1 MMRINS
7 VLFLGLI
14 FFVACY
20 NNSDIKNPNEN
31 VENNLFEDLNIK
43 EKYINLFVD
52 ICSNEENYFSN
63 FVVDDTITGLGSN
76 FIKLFTYFDK
86 STYVTT
92 TIDKFEIVYRY
103 DNSFDA
109 VINQYEYLY
118 FSNGILINRVKNDLI
133 YLIWKNKYDNSGPA
147 NHTQF
152 KRNYINK
159 FTNEIIT
166 NVDKNVIKE
175 AYKYNGAIYNKK
187 IQKLILKRNVDNI
200 FKRVVIND

>member
-1 MMRINS
+1 MKIKS
-7 VLFLGLI
+7 LLFLGLI
-14 FFVACY
+14 FLVACY
-20 NNSDIKNPNEN
+20 KKSDRIIPVEN

-52 ICSNEENYFSN
+52 ICSKEENYFSN
-63 FVVDDTITGLGSN
+63 FVVDDTIIGLGSN
-76 FIKLFTYFDK
+76 FIKSFKYSDK
-86 STYVTT
+86 SAYVTT
-92 TIDKFEIVYRY
+92 TINKFEIVYRY
-103 DNSFDA
+103 DYSFDA
-109 VINQYEYLY
+109 VINQYGYLY
-118 FSNGILINRVKNDLI
+118 FSNGILINKVKNDLI

-159 FTNEIIT
+159 FTYEIIT

-187 IQKLILKRNVDNI
+187 IHKLILKRNVDNI